1 MFASENVS
9 KIGQEM
15 IAVYFFF
22 FLEIV
27 VLYDY
32 IGKIVDDCTEL
43 YIAQLCARVGILLTC
58 EKH

>member
-1 MFASENVS
+1 MFVSENVS
-9 KIGQEM
+9 KIGQET
-15 IAVYFFF
+15 IAVYFF

-58 EKH
+58 KKH